1 MTSAAPARPREIDS
15 WRQQNRM
22 IRDVVR
28 VTLNDLTHEDSLV
41 QPRPG
46 GNRLNWVLGHLLWAY
61 NNGLLGLLGQKPVM
75 DEPTLARY
83 ARGAPALDHPKDA
96 VDFRQLLTAWNDA
109 VDRVDA
115 GLAALTPEVLDQPA
129 PGSPT
134 GDPNETVRSLLSTVM
149 FHQAYHVGQ
158 TALLRRIAGKPGAI
172 R

>member
-1 MTSAAPARPREIDS
+1 MTSVAPARPREIDS
-15 WRQQNRM
+15 WRHQNRM

-28 VTLNDLTHEDSLV
+28 VTLNDLTHEDSLIE
-41 QPRPG
+41 PRPG

-75 DEPTLARY
+75 EESTLTRY
-83 ARGAPALDHPKDA
+83 ARGAPALDPNAA

-109 VDRVDA
+109 VERVDA
-115 GLAALTPEVLDQPA
+115 GLAALTPEVLDRPA

-172 R
+172 K